1 MDDFFR
7 AEQHDNVNVDGGYV
21 PGRCDQDALDILKDS
36 LGLLA
41 RVAGTARNRPETDTV
56 DSVGARCVL
65 GLSIL
70 AIGEAQ
76 AALVLLSA
84 GLDRPGRV
92 HLRSLYEYGVRAD
105 LVSGDP
111 QTAQRFLAAAAH
123 EAKRLGTDMG
133 LAPDRVQQV
142 IDAYTIPGV
151 AAGREADAL
160 GGTMKAIVRAQTDVA
175 YYAMYFAWPSLMS
188 HGSIL
193 ALHEV
198 SRAIAGSGANFPAA
212 AVTDGTGNA
221 NLLQAA
227 VAVHSLTFKL
237 CKVFGIRHLA
247 QELANL
253 IQRADAAR
261 SRLFPNI
268 PKRSETLGIEDP
280 PDDAPYDEEGS

>member
-1 MDDFFR
+1 MR
-7 AEQHDNVNVDGGYV
+7 
-21 PGRCDQDALDILKDS
+21 PRRALDILKDS

-41 RVAGTARNRPETDTV
+41 RVAGTARNRPEADAV
-56 DSVGARCVL
+56 NSVGARCVL

-133 LAPDRVQQV
+133 LAPDRIQQV

-151 AAGREADAL
+151 ATGREADAL
-160 GGTMKAIVRAQTDVA
+160 GGSMKAIVRAQTAVA
-175 YYAMYFAWPSLMS
+175 KYAMYFAWPSLMS

-221 NLLQAA
+221 KSATGCGCGSLAHVQALQSVRNRTPRTGASEP
-227 VAVHSLTFKL
+227 HTTGR
-237 CKVFGIRHLA
+237 CG
-247 QELANL
+247 
-253 IQRADAAR
+253 
-261 SRLFPNI
+261 
-268 PKRSETLGIEDP
+268 PKPSISKHPEAKRNSWDWRP
-280 PDDAPYDEEGS
+280 P